1 MASFFS
7 VNGLIEFNEAYT
19 STSIHTTTGNLYQVT
34 FPDFVICNINQFQA
48 SVAQNIKE
56 KGGQD
61 IKLLK
66 NYYIQGLRENWSLD
80 KVDQLEEM
88 KRILLETYDWTD
100 DSPLQDI
107 GTNHL
112 LIELVLR

>member
-1 MASFFS
+1 M
-7 VNGLIEFNEAYT
+7 
-19 STSIHTTTGNLYQVT
+19 T

-66 NYYIQGLRENWSLD
+66 NYYIQGLRENWTLD
-80 KVDQLEEM
+80 KVEQLEEM
-88 KRILLETYDWTD
+88 KEILLETYEWTD

-107 GTNHL
+107 GTNQL